1 MFCKVYCACCNG
13 IDAITVTVEV
23 DITPG
28 ISFNLVGLPDVAVKE
43 SLQRISGALGHFGF
57 KIPGKR
63 ILVNMAPANIKKEG
77 SAFDLAIAVGI
88 LYASGQIIKK
98 GDGTELYIE
107 RKLSGHLI
115 MGELALDGTLRDFQG
130 ALAIA
135 ASANKMGFRSC
146 IFPRRTAME
155 CTEIDNVSIFWAE
168 SVEDV
173 INILESPDRAQKH
186 LCSKIPYKSPHEQ
199 DTLYEND
206 FAYIRGQEIAKK
218 GLEVAAAGGHNI
230 LLSGSPGC
238 GKTLLARSLSSIL
251 PSMTKEEAIDTSKI
265 YSVAGL
271 LKECGGLLKERPFRA
286 PHHTASTASL
296 TGGGSN
302 ALPGEISLAHNG
314 VLFLDEFT
322 EFPRHTIE
330 VLRQPMEDGFVQISR
345 VRKKVIYPC
354 SFTLVAAMNPCPC
367 GYYNTPGGKCTCSSS
382 AIRKYQSKISG
393 PILDRIDIQIN
404 LKPVPAKKIKEGDL
418 SERSADIAKRVEHAR
433 MIQNERYRGEKFTTN
448 SRLPANLIGK
458 YCRLAYTEEKLLKSI
473 MEKQQLSMRSY
484 TRIIKI
490 ARTMADL
497 SGSERIRSEHIAG
510 ALCFRNEI

>member
-168 SVEDV
+168 NVEDV

-218 GLEVAAAGGHNI
+218 GLEVAAAGGHKVLLFSQFTTMLDQLCKRLDQGKIPYYLLTGSVSKEKRQEMVKVFQEDNTPVFCISLKAGGTGLNLTAADIVIHYDPWWNTAVQDQATDRAHRIGQENVVNVYRLVAKGTIEENI
-230 LLSGSPGC
+230 IRLQDQKRQLADSILSGDGM
-238 GKTLLARSLSSIL
+238 SSG
-251 PSMTKEEAIDTSKI
+251 TFDKEE
-265 YSVAGL
+265 L
-271 LKECGGLLKERPFRA
+271 LELL
-286 PHHTASTASL
+286 
-296 TGGGSN
+296 G
-302 ALPGEISLAHNG
+302 
-314 VLFLDEFT
+314 
-322 EFPRHTIE
+322 
-330 VLRQPMEDGFVQISR
+330 
-345 VRKKVIYPC
+345 
-354 SFTLVAAMNPCPC
+354 
-367 GYYNTPGGKCTCSSS
+367 
-382 AIRKYQSKISG
+382 
-393 PILDRIDIQIN
+393 
-404 LKPVPAKKIKEGDL
+404 
-418 SERSADIAKRVEHAR
+418 
-433 MIQNERYRGEKFTTN
+433 
-448 SRLPANLIGK
+448 
-458 YCRLAYTEEKLLKSI
+458 
-473 MEKQQLSMRSY
+473 
-484 TRIIKI
+484 
-490 ARTMADL
+490 
-497 SGSERIRSEHIAG
+497 
-510 ALCFRNEI
+510 